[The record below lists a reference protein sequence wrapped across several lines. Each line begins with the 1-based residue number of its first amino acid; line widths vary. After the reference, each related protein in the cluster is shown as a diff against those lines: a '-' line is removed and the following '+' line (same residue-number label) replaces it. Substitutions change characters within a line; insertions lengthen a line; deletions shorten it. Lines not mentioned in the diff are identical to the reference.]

1 SRYCWREVLMGKPF
15 NSSLM
20 PTADRSAWIF
30 CARMFICTPQI
41 VESLAYESCPR
52 TSVIPDSRMSDR
64 ALSRSVVGPCA
75 GSMAPGQVASGWDCA
90 PAQLLDSEHSG

>member
-1 SRYCWREVLMGKPF
+1 MGKPF

-30 CARMFICTPQI
+30 CARRFICTPQI
-41 VESLAYESCPR
+41 VESLAYESWPR
-52 TSVIPDSRMSDR
+52 TSLIPDSRTSDR

-75 GSMAPGQVASGWDCA
+75 GSMAPGKRVGITPASLTEPA
-90 PAQLLDSEHSG
+90 PAMAKIP